1 MSGIV
6 VGTDGSEGA
15 RAAVLEAARLAKGM
29 QLRMVVVSAYG
40 PSAMATMSPEAAA
53 FTTDDGREAAE
64 QALRLAT
71 EDLQASGVEHETR
84 CVCGGAAESLVDV
97 AKLEEA
103 DTIVVGSRGMRGP
116 RRLLGSVPNAVSHR
130 APCSVLIVRTD

>member
-29 QLRMVVVSAYG
+29 QMRMVVVSAYG

-53 FTTDDGREAAE
+53 FTTDDGRDAAE
-64 QALRLAT
+64 AALRLAT

-84 CVCGGAAESLVDV
+84 CVCGGAPRAL
-97 AKLEEA
+97 
-103 DTIVVGSRGMRGP
+103 P
-116 RRLLGSVPNAVSHR
+116 RRAHAEGG
-130 APCSVLIVRTD
+130 RT